1 MEGLWAEE
9 GDKRAVLGGKPIQP
23 MASEPLE
30 CGKSELRCAT
40 GIKYTLDL
48 QDFVQ

>member
-1 MEGLWAEE
+1 MEGLRAEE
-9 GDKRAVLGGKPIQP
+9 AVLSAKPIQP
-23 MASEPLE
+23 VATGPLKCDE
-30 CGKSELRCAT
+30 SQLRCAI